1 MRALLNWIDL
11 PPMWLALFAGLAWGQ
26 ANWLPAFRFGGWA
39 DWVGAA
45 LIGAGLLTMG
55 AAVAQMFARH
65 TTVIPRQT
73 PTKLVQHGIFRL
85 TRNPIYLGDALV
97 LGGLVLRWD
106 AVLSVILIPAFMALI
121 QRRFIL
127 GEELRIREEF
137 GELFERYA
145 ARVRRW
151 L

>member
-1 MRALLNWIDL
+1 MRWLLNWIDM
-11 PPMWLALFAGLAWGQ
+11 PPIWLALFAGLAWGQ
-26 ANWLPAFRFGGWA
+26 ANWLPVLRFGAWA
-39 DWVGAA
+39 DWLGAA
-45 LIGAGLLTMG
+45 LIGAGFLTMG
-55 AAVAQMFARH
+55 AAVAQMLARH

-73 PTKLVQHGIFRL
+73 PAKLVQNGIFRL

-137 GELFERYA
+137 GELFEQYA